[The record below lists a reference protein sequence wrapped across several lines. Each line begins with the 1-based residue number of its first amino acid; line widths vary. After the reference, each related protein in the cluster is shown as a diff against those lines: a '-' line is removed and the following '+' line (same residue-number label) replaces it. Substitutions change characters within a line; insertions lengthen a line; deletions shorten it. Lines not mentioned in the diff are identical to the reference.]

1 MSKLLGAKIGE
12 YHTLNDWRL
21 YLKVGS
27 PKIGEAEIEE
37 YLVEVPG
44 ADNMLNLTNALD
56 DKPHYKQRTITME
69 LLCTAPKKLWPSL
82 YSKLANAIHGKWAQC
97 VFDDDLSW
105 YWEGLWHVS
114 LSKDRLSSVFTITGT
129 CNPFKRSIYDG
140 SNDWLWDDF
149 NFETDVIRSYTD
161 IPLKA
166 NEDVTVS
173 IVGAPRA
180 AGIYFKRS
188 ETAAN
193 IAVSLNGF
201 EVGILAKSTDW
212 QYIEGLTM
220 PDGVVGTLVF
230 AASADC
236 SISIKYLG
244 ASL

>member
-1 MSKLLGAKIGE
+1 MTKHLGAKIGNF
-12 YHTLNDWRL
+12 HTLNDWGL

-27 PKIGEAEIEE
+27 PEISEAETDEL
-37 YLVEVPG
+37 LVRVTG
-44 ADNMLNLTNALD
+44 SDSLLNLTNSLD
-56 DKPHYKQRTITME
+56 DKPHYKKRTITME
-69 LLCTAPKKLWPSL
+69 LLCDAPKKLWPSL
-82 YSKLANAIHGKWAQC
+82 YSKLANAIHGKWLQC
-97 VFDDDLSW
+97 VFDDDPSW
-105 YWEGLWHVS
+105 YWEGLWKVS
-114 LSKDRLSSVFTITGT
+114 LSKDRLSSTFTITGT

-149 NFETDVIRSYTD
+149 NFEQDVIREYKD

-166 NEDVTVS
+166 NEDVTVP

-201 EVGILAKSTDW
+201 EVGVLAKSTDW

-220 PDGVVGTLVF
+220 PDGVVGTLIF
-230 AASADC
+230 AASANC
-236 SISIKYLG
+236 SITIKYLG

>member
-1 MSKLLGAKIGE
+1 MAKLLGAKIGNF
-12 YHTLNDWRL
+12 HTLTDWGL

-27 PKIGEAEIEE
+27 PKISAAEVDE
-37 YLVEVPG
+37 YLVQVTG
-44 ADNMLNLTNALD
+44 SDALLNLTAWD
-56 DKPHYKQRTITME
+56 DGKVHYKKRTITME
-69 LLCTAPKKLWPSL
+69 LL
-82 YSKLANAIHGKWAQC
+82 
-97 VFDDDLSW
+97 
-105 YWEGLWHVS
+105 
-114 LSKDRLSSVFTITGT
+114 SSTFTITGT
-129 CNPFKRSIYDG
+129 CNPFKRSVYDG
-140 SNDWLWDDF
+140 TNDWLWDDF
-149 NFETDVIRSYTD
+149 NFEYDIVRNYTD

-166 NEDVTVS
+166 NEDVQVS
-173 IVGAPRA
+173 ITGAPRA

-188 ETAAN
+188 EDAAD

>member
-1 MSKLLGAKIGE
+1 MAFLGAQIGGYHTFRDWGLKFYKGYPQIGKAETDKLLVNV
-12 YHTLNDWRL
+12 T
-21 YLKVGS
+21 GS
-27 PKIGEAEIEE
+27 DSI
-37 YLVEVPG
+37 
-44 ADNMLNLTNALD
+44 LNLTAWD
-56 DKPHYKQRTITME
+56 DGKVHYKQRTITLSMV
-69 LLCTAPKKLWPSL
+69 CSAPRRKWKAL
-82 YSKLANAIHGKWAQC
+82 YSEISNAIHGRWLQC
-97 VFDDDLSW
+97 RFDDDPAW
-105 YWEGLWHVS
+105 YWEGIWSVS
-114 LSKDRLSSVFTITGT
+114 FTPDELKTGTFTITGT
-129 CNPFKRSIYDG
+129 CNPFKRSVYDG
-140 SNDWLWDDF
+140 TNDWLWDDF
-149 NFETDVIRSYTD
+149 NFEYDIVRNYTD

-166 NEDVTVS
+166 NEDVQVS
-173 IVGAPRA
+173 ITGAPRA

-188 ETAAN
+188 EDAAD

>member
-1 MSKLLGAKIGE
+1 MGKLLGAKIGDF
-12 YHTLNDWRL
+12 HTMKDWKL

-27 PKIGEAEIEE
+27 PKIGPAEVDD
-37 YLVEVPG
+37 YLVHVPG
-44 ADNMLNLTNALD
+44 SDNLLNLTSSLD
-56 DKPHYKQRTITME
+56 GRPHYKKRTITME
-69 LLCTAPKKLWPSL
+69 LKCTAPKNQWENL
-82 YSKLANAIHGKWAQC
+82 YSTIANAIHGKWLQC
-97 VFDDDLSW
+97 KFDNDPSF
-105 YWEGLWHVS
+105 YWEGLWSVS
-114 LSKDRLSSVFTITGT
+114 MTRDRLSSTFTITGT
-129 CNPFKRSIYDG
+129 CNPFKRSVYDG

-149 NFETDVIRSYTD
+149 NFETDIVRNYTD

-166 NEDVTVS
+166 NEDVQVS
-173 IVGAPRA
+173 ITGAPRA

-188 ETAAN
+188 DDVAD

-230 AASADC
+230 AASENC